1 MAYIGI
7 GYSGSDSDFL
17 QDLVNQHRIWL
28 KGDRQPR
35 FFGKCFLIL
44 YDSNTAREFAKK
56 CLAAAAQ
63 DTISIFPMEKAI
75 DIDLNKDT
83 LFS

>member
-7 GYSGSDSDFL
+7 GYSGNDSDFL
-17 QDLVNQHRIWL
+17 QNLVNQNRIWL
-28 KGDRQPR
+28 RGDRQPK

-56 CLAAAAQ
+56 CLVAAPQ
-63 DTISIFPMEKAI
+63 DTISIFPMEKSI

-83 LFS
+83 QFS

>member
-7 GYSGSDSDFL
+7 GYSGDESDFL
-17 QDLVNQHRIWL
+17 PEFVEQHRIWL
-28 KGDRQPR
+28 KGDRQPK

-56 CLAAAAQ
+56 CISAAQQ
-63 DTISIFPMEKAI
+63 DTISIFPMEKSI
-75 DIDLNKDT
+75 DIKQI
-83 LFS
+83 FYP

>member
-7 GYSGSDSDFL
+7 GYSGDDPEFL
-17 QDLVNQHRIWL
+17 INFVNMHINWL
-28 KGDRQPR
+28 KGDRPPK

-56 CLAAAAQ
+56 CIGAAPEN
-63 DTISIFPMEKAI
+63 TISIYPMSRPI
-75 DIDLNKDT
+75 DKRNTDND
-83 LFS
+83 SV

>member
-7 GYSGSDSDFL
+7 GYSGNDSDFL
-17 QDLVNQHRIWL
+17 QNLVNQHRTWL
-28 KGDRQPR
+28 NGDRQPR

-56 CLAAAAQ
+56 CLAAAPQ
-63 DTISIFPMEKAI
+63 DTISIFPMEKSI
-75 DIDLNKDT
+75 DIDLNKDSQ
-83 LFS
+83 FS